1 MSRKLTIDLIF
12 SEMKIQ
18 NISGLV
24 ALNLNGKNI
33 NDISIL
39 SQIPTLE
46 IISLNNNDINNLSAF
61 KNLKNLKKLSL
72 KGNKINDFNQIDF
85 LRYCPKLEYLK
96 LKENP
101 IEKDKNYYK
110 IILDKLPKLKIFDDF
125 ETNKINIIENKMN
138 NQDNKNIDE
147 INNEAKYIKLKMSK
161 NKNNFNSYNQ
171 NPYLGSPM
179 KLVNLKKNNNNINQ
193 QQIYK
198 KSSKEKIVPNN
209 DNMNNNK
216 IMKDNN
222 EAAKQKDNEED
233 DFEIIN
239 INDEKKKIE
248 KENKRYQKI
257 EQKPKADISGYSFKK
272 KSSTGYFFYDPK
284 KRKLKNKADSNISL
298 ENINLNKEFLNSFNE
313 EHKNMPYNYST
324 SKYNRKIIGG
334 IHSNNN
340 ALSQSI
346 RYDDGDEENNKNGI
360 YSTKNKLAG
369 IKSRL
374 LNNISNKIYNKT
386 NNLNNNDKESKE
398 IEKEKTIIQSIKLL
412 ITNLDKEE
420 LNQLNN
426 CLTNIIQSKS
436 KK

>member
-1 MSRKLTIDLIF
+1 MSRKLTIELIY

-18 NISGLV
+18 NISGLL
-24 ALNLNGKNI
+24 AINLNGKNI

-39 SQIPTLE
+39 SQIPSLE
-46 IISLNNNDINNLSAF
+46 IISLNNNDIHNLSAF

-101 IEKDKNYYK
+101 IEKDQNYYK
-110 IILDKLPKLKIFDDF
+110 IILDKLPKLKFLDDF
-125 ETNKINIIENKMN
+125 ETNKINVKEKKQN
-138 NQDNKNIDE
+138 NLDNKNNE
-147 INNEAKYIKLKMSK
+147 RNNNEAKYIKLKMGK
-161 NKNNFNSYNQ
+161 NKNNFNTYNQ
-171 NPYLGSPM
+171 NAYMGSPM
-179 KLVNLKKNNNNINQ
+179 KLLNLKNNNNNINH
-193 QQIYK
+193 QQIFK

-209 DNMNNNK
+209 DNINNN
-216 IMKDNN
+216 ILKDNTQV
-222 EAAKQKDNEED
+222 EKQNDNEED

-257 EQKPKADISGYSFKK
+257 EPKPKADISGYSFKK

-284 KRKLKNKADSNISL
+284 KRKLKNKTDSNISL
-298 ENINLNKEFLNSFNE
+298 ENINLNQEFLNTFNE
-313 EHKNMPYNYST
+313 EHKNMPYNFST

-346 RYDDGDEENNKNGI
+346 RYDDGDEENNKNRI
-360 YSTKNKLAG
+360 YSTKNKLTS
-369 IKSRL
+369 IKNRL

-386 NNLNNNDKESKE
+386 NNLNMNDKDNKE
-398 IEKEKTIIQSIKLL
+398 IEKEKTIIQSVKLL

-420 LNQLNN
+420 LNLLNN
-426 CLTNIIQSKS
+426 CITNIIQSKS

>member
-12 SEMKIQ
+12 AEMKIQ
-18 NISGLV
+18 NISGLL

-46 IISLNNNDINNLSAF
+46 IISLNNNDINNLSSF

-110 IILDKLPKLKIFDDF
+110 IILDKLPKLKILDDF
-125 ETNKINIIENKMN
+125 ETNKINAKENKLN
-138 NQDNKNIDE
+138 NPDNKNIDG
-147 INNEAKYIKLKMSK
+147 INNDTKYIKLKIGK
-161 NKNNFNSYNQ
+161 NKNNFNTYNP
-171 NPYLGSPM
+171 NPYMGSPM
-179 KLVNLKKNNNNINQ
+179 KLVNLKNNNNINH
-193 QQIYK
+193 QQIFK

-209 DNMNNNK
+209 DNINNNK
-216 IMKDNN
+216 IVKDNTQV
-222 EAAKQKDNEED
+222 EPQKDSEED
-233 DFEIIN
+233 DFDIIN

-248 KENKRYQKI
+248 KENKKYQKI
-257 EQKPKADISGYSFKK
+257 EPKPKADISGYSFKK
-272 KSSTGYFFYDPK
+272 KSSTGSFFYDPK
-284 KRKLKNKADSNISL
+284 KRKLKGKTDSNISL
-298 ENINLNKEFLNSFNE
+298 ENINLNQDFLNTFNE
-313 EHKNMPYNYST
+313 EHKSIPYNYST

-360 YSTKNKLAG
+360 YSTKNKLAS

-386 NNLNNNDKESKE
+386 KNLNNNDKENNE
-398 IEKEKTIIQSIKLL
+398 IEKEKKIIQSIKLL
-412 ITNLDKEE
+412 ITNLDIEE

-426 CLTNIIQSKS
+426 CLTEIIQSKS

>member
-1 MSRKLTIDLIF
+1 MSRKLTIDLII

-18 NISGLV
+18 NISGLL
-24 ALNLNGKNI
+24 ALNINGKSI

-39 SQIPTLE
+39 SQIPSLE

-72 KGNKINDFNQIDF
+72 KGNRINDFNQIDF

-96 LKENP
+96 LKDNP
-101 IEKDKNYYK
+101 IEKEKNYYK
-110 IILDKLPKLKIFDDF
+110 IILDKLPKLKILDDF
-125 ETNKINIIENKMN
+125 ETNKINNKENIS
-138 NQDNKNIDE
+138 QDNKNIDG
-147 INNEAKYIKLKMSK
+147 INNESKYIKLKIGK
-161 NKNNFNSYNQ
+161 NRNNFNTYNP
-171 NPYLGSPM
+171 NPYMSSPM
-179 KLVNLKKNNNNINQ
+179 KIVNLKNNNNNINQ
-193 QQIYK
+193 QQIIK
-198 KSSKEKIVPNN
+198 KSSNEKIIPDNN
-209 DNMNNNK
+209 NINNNNK
-216 IMKDNN
+216 IVKDNSKN
-222 EAAKQKDNEED
+222 ERQNDNEED

-248 KENKRYQKI
+248 KENKKFQKV
-257 EQKPKADISGYSFKK
+257 EPKAKAEVTGYSFKK

-284 KRKLKNKADSNISL
+284 KRKVKNKVDSNISL
-298 ENINLNKEFLNSFNE
+298 ENVNLNNDFLNTLNE
-313 EHKNMPYNYST
+313 KHKNLLYNFST

-334 IHSNNN
+334 IHNNN

-374 LNNISNKIYNKT
+374 LNNISNKIYNKS
-386 NNLNNNDKESKE
+386 NNLNNNDKDNKE
-398 IEKEKTIIQSIKLL
+398 IEKEKKIIQSVKLL

-420 LNQLNN
+420 LNQLNDS
-426 CLTNIIQSKS
+426 LINIIKSKS

>member
-18 NISGLV
+18 NISGLL
-24 ALNLNGKNI
+24 ALNINGKSI

-39 SQIPTLE
+39 SQIPSLE

-72 KGNKINDFNQIDF
+72 KGNRINDFNQIDF

-96 LKENP
+96 LKDNP
-101 IEKDKNYYK
+101 IEKEKNYYK
-110 IILDKLPKLKIFDDF
+110 IILDKLPKLKILDDF
-125 ETNKINIIENKMN
+125 ETNKINNKENIS
-138 NQDNKNIDE
+138 QDNKNIDG
-147 INNEAKYIKLKMSK
+147 INNESKYIKLKIGK
-161 NKNNFNSYNQ
+161 NRNNFNTYND
-171 NPYLGSPM
+171 
-179 KLVNLKKNNNNINQ
+179 NNNIN
-193 QQIYK
+193 
-198 KSSKEKIVPNN
+198 
-209 DNMNNNK
+209 NNNK
-216 IMKDNN
+216 IVKDNSKN
-222 EAAKQKDNEED
+222 ERQNDNEED

-248 KENKRYQKI
+248 KENKKFQKV
-257 EQKPKADISGYSFKK
+257 EPKAKAEVTGYSFKK

-284 KRKLKNKADSNISL
+284 KRKVKNKVDSNISL
-298 ENINLNKEFLNSFNE
+298 ENVNLNNDFLNTLNE
-313 EHKNMPYNYST
+313 EHKNLLYNFST

-334 IHSNNN
+334 IHNNN

-374 LNNISNKIYNKT
+374 LNNISNKIYNKS
-386 NNLNNNDKESKE
+386 NNLNNNDKDNKE
-398 IEKEKTIIQSIKLL
+398 IEKEKKIIQSVKLL

-420 LNQLNN
+420 LNQLNDS
-426 CLTNIIQSKS
+426 LINIIKSKS

>member
-18 NISGLV
+18 NISGLL
-24 ALNLNGKNI
+24 ALNINGKSI

-39 SQIPTLE
+39 SQIPSLE

-72 KGNKINDFNQIDF
+72 KGNRINDFNQIDF

-96 LKENP
+96 LKDNP
-101 IEKDKNYYK
+101 IEKEKNYYK
-110 IILDKLPKLKIFDDF
+110 IILDKLPKLKILDDF
-125 ETNKINIIENKMN
+125 ETNKINNKENIS
-138 NQDNKNIDE
+138 QDNKNIDG
-147 INNEAKYIKLKMSK
+147 INNESKYIKLKIGK
-161 NKNNFNSYNQ
+161 NRNNFNTYNP
-171 NPYLGSPM
+171 NPYMGSPM
-179 KLVNLKKNNNNINQ
+179 KIVNLKNNNNNNINQ
-193 QQIYK
+193 QQIIK
-198 KSSKEKIVPNN
+198 KSSKEKIIPDNN
-209 DNMNNNK
+209 NINNNNK
-216 IMKDNN
+216 IVKDNSKN
-222 EAAKQKDNEED
+222 ERQNDNEED

-248 KENKRYQKI
+248 KENKKFQKV
-257 EQKPKADISGYSFKK
+257 EPKAKAEVTGYSFKK

-284 KRKLKNKADSNISL
+284 KRKVKNKVDSNISL
-298 ENINLNKEFLNSFNE
+298 ENVNLNNDFLNTLNE
-313 EHKNMPYNYST
+313 EHKNLLYNFST

-334 IHSNNN
+334 IHNNN
-340 ALSQSI
+340 PLSQSI

-374 LNNISNKIYNKT
+374 LNNISNKIYNKS
-386 NNLNNNDKESKE
+386 NNLNNNDKDNKE
-398 IEKEKTIIQSIKLL
+398 IEKEKKIIQSVKLL

-420 LNQLNN
+420 LNQLNDS
-426 CLTNIIQSKS
+426 LINIIKSKS